1 MNFNLKLKKIRT
13 FRKMTQKELSEKIG
27 LTDQHRIVQYEKG
40 VRVPKKDLV
49 DKMAQ
54 ALDVNPYTL
63 YDTAGRDASEMME
76 LLFWLDE
83 FNPSALHLFLPR
95 KFPGEKCNEVADTS
109 VYYHDNDS
117 WPAHAP
123 VCMWFDYG
131 VLNDFLKEWVVRM
144 DELKSGEIA
153 RDEYF
158 EWKINWPQT
167 CDGCGKYEPK
177 KQWRSVCI
185 FRKNCTSVPEERSA
199 IPLQT
204 EQSSAG
210 LLVTVVYSTIPAREF
225 KTICLGCHSA

>member
-83 FNPSALHLFLPR
+83 FNPSALHLLLPR

-123 VCMWFDYG
+123 VCMWFNYG

-144 DELKSGEIA
+144 DELKSGEITK
-153 RDEYF
+153 DEYF
-158 EWKINWPQT
+158 EWKINWPYT
-167 CDGCGKYEPK
+167 CDDCGKYDPK
-177 KQWRSVCI
+177 KQWRSV
-185 FRKNCTSVPEERSA
+185 KS
-199 IPLQT
+199 
-204 EQSSAG
+204 
-210 LLVTVVYSTIPAREF
+210 EF
-225 KTICLGCHSA
+225 SET

>member
-49 DKMAQ
+49 DKMAK

-95 KFPGEKCNEVADTS
+95 KFPGEKKFRISLEFFFLSVQTVAIYLHGCRHSGIYIAFNLFILHNFPRNITPFHSPNYFQYIFSILTHFS
-109 VYYHDNDS
+109 VNRIIKIDS
-117 WPAHAP
+117 EHI
-123 VCMWFDYG
+123 CYQ
-131 VLNDFLKEWVVRM
+131 N
-144 DELKSGEIA
+144 IA
-153 RDEYF
+153 R
-158 EWKINWPQT
+158 P
-167 CDGCGKYEPK
+167 
-177 KQWRSVCI
+177 
-185 FRKNCTSVPEERSA
+185 
-199 IPLQT
+199 PLAT
-204 EQSSAG
+204 
-210 LLVTVVYSTIPAREF
+210 Y
-225 KTICLGCHSA
+225 K

>member
-1 MNFNLKLKKIRT
+1 
-13 FRKMTQKELSEKIG
+13 MTQKELSEKIG

-63 YDTAGRDASEMME
+63 YDTAGRDAS
-76 LLFWLDE
+76 
-83 FNPSALHLFLPR
+83 
-95 KFPGEKCNEVADTS
+95 

-144 DELKSGEIA
+144 NELKSGVITK
-153 RDEYF
+153 DEYF
-158 EWKINWPQT
+158 E
-167 CDGCGKYEPK
+167 
-177 KQWRSVCI
+177 
-185 FRKNCTSVPEERSA
+185 
-199 IPLQT
+199 
-204 EQSSAG
+204 
-210 LLVTVVYSTIPAREF
+210 
-225 KTICLGCHSA
+225 

>member
-131 VLNDFLKEWVVRM
+131 VLNDFLKVFIEKERIKNTKRAPKQTPYIIATANKV
-144 DELKSGEIA
+144 LCGPNASSGESQYIGLVQL
-153 RDEYF
+153 YF
-158 EWKINWPQT
+158 ERP
-167 CDGCGKYEPK
+167 CPK
-177 KQWRSVCI
+177 KMSSCKVL
-185 FRKNCTSVPEERSA
+185 
-199 IPLQT
+199 IPL
-204 EQSSAG
+204 A
-210 LLVTVVYSTIPAREF
+210 
-225 KTICLGCHSA
+225 

>member
-13 FRKMTQKELSEKIG
+13 FR
-27 LTDQHRIVQYEKG
+27 
-40 VRVPKKDLV
+40 
-49 DKMAQ
+49 KMAQ

-131 VLNDFLKEWVVRM
+131 VLNDFLNEWVVRM
-144 DELKSGEIA
+144 DELKSGEIT

-177 KQWRSVCI
+177 KQWLSVRS
-185 FRKNCTSVPEERSA
+185 KLSET
-199 IPLQT
+199 
-204 EQSSAG
+204 
-210 LLVTVVYSTIPAREF
+210 
-225 KTICLGCHSA
+225 